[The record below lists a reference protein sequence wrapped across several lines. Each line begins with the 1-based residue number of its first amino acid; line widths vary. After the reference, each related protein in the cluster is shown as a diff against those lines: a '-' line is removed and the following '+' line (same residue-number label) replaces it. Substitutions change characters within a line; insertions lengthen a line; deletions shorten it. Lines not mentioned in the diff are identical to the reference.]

1 MQDFS
6 VLMSV
11 YAKERPEWLRLAM
24 ESVFNQT
31 VKPTEVVLVEDGPL
45 TDELEQVVREL
56 ETAHAELKVVRSPQ
70 NQGLGRALNL
80 GLQHCSCDLV
90 ARMDTDDICKPN
102 RFERQLRVFEEM
114 RDVDVCS
121 AWMDEFETDPSKP
134 HAVKRLA
141 ETSEELYEYGKQRN
155 PVNHPVAMFRRRAVM
170 ENGGY
175 RDYPL
180 FEDYFLWV
188 RMLTAG
194 SHFYTVQES
203 LLCFR
208 TSAEMYGRRGGLHY
222 ALTELRLQFLLYGLR
237 YIGFGLFLKNIAVRF
252 PVRILPRSV
261 RSWIY
266 RKRLRR

>member
-1 MQDFS
+1 
-6 VLMSV
+6 MSV
-11 YAKERPEWLRLAM
+11 YSKERADWLRLSVQ
-24 ESVFNQT
+24 SVFEQT
-31 VKPTEVVLVEDGPL
+31 VPPTEVVLVEDGPL
-45 TDELEQVVREL
+45 TPELEQVVEEFEATHREM
-56 ETAHAELKVVRSPQ
+56 KVVRSSQ

-80 GLQHCSCDLV
+80 GLQHCSYELV

-102 RFERQLRVFEEM
+102 RFERQLQVFEEQK
-114 RDVDVCS
+114 DVDVCS
-121 AWMDEFETDPSKP
+121 AWMDEFETEPSQP
-134 HAVKRLA
+134 HAVKRLP
-141 ETSEELYEYGKQRN
+141 ETPESLYEYGKRRN
-155 PVNHPVAMFRRRAVM
+155 PVNHPVAMFRRKAVM
-170 ENGGY
+170 GNGGY

-194 SHFYTVQES
+194 CHFYTVQEP

-208 TSAEMYGRRGGLHY
+208 TSAEMYGRRGGWNY
-222 ALTELRLQFLLYGLR
+222 AMTELRLQFLLYGLR

-261 RSWIY
+261 RGWIY